1 MSQSMTGW
9 RKQDYE
15 QRKIAYMRIKMKA
28 AILFAVA
35 GLVSCGN
42 VEQSGEQ
49 AYPVMTVSTDSVTIE
64 ESYSASI
71 QGRQDIE
78 IYPQVSGTIHR
89 VCVKEGQ
96 RVHKNELL
104 FVIDQVPYI
113 AALRTATANVRAAA
127 AQVETARLDYDSK
140 QELFRENVVSEYDLS
155 TARNALAVAEAGLE
169 QAKAQETDARNNLS
183 YTEVKSPSDGVVG
196 TLPYRIGALVNPS
209 MTSPLTTVS
218 DNKEM
223 YVYFSMTENQLRSLL
238 RQYGSPEEV
247 ISRMPT
253 IRLRLNDGTLYENE
267 GRIETISGVINRQT
281 GTVSVRGVF
290 PNEKSLLISGGIGNV
305 VIPRTEKEAVVIP
318 QAATYELQDKLFV
331 YKVSDGK
338 AVATQLTVER
348 IHDGKEYIV
357 RDGLRAGDVI
367 VSEGVGLVQDGMEIT
382 VKKESGEYQNETG
395 TYNR

>member
-1 MSQSMTGW
+1 
-9 RKQDYE
+9 
-15 QRKIAYMRIKMKA
+15 MKA

-89 VCVKEGQ
+89 VYVKEGQ

-382 VKKESGEYQNETG
+382 VKKNPENIRMKPERTTDKKGET
-395 TYNR
+395 TL

>member
-1 MSQSMTGW
+1 
-9 RKQDYE
+9 
-15 QRKIAYMRIKMKA
+15 MRIKMKA
-28 AILFAVA
+28 AVLSAVA

-49 AYPVMTVSTDSVTIE
+49 AYPVMTVAADSVTIE

-78 IYPQVSGTIHR
+78 IYPQVSGTIRR

-96 RVHKNELL
+96 KVRKGELL

-140 QELFRENVVSEYDLS
+140 KELFRENVVSEYDLS
-155 TARNALAVAEAGLE
+155 TAKNALAVAEAGLE

-196 TLPYRIGALVNPS
+196 TLPYRMGALVSPS

-218 DNKEM
+218 DNREM

-247 ISRMPT
+247 ISRMPA

-267 GRIETISGVINRQT
+267 GRVETISGVINRQT

-290 PNEKSLLISGGIGNV
+290 PNEKSLLVSGGIGNV
-305 VIPRTEKEAVVIP
+305 VIPRMERGAVVIP
-318 QAATYELQDKLFV
+318 QSATYELQDKLFA
-331 YKVSDGK
+331 YKVADGK
-338 AVATQLTVER
+338 AVSTQLTVER

-357 RDGLRAGDVI
+357 RNGLQAGDVI

-382 VKKESGEYQNETG
+382 VRKEAGEYQEEAGENKQ
-395 TYNR
+395 

>member
-1 MSQSMTGW
+1 MKIKTKAVVLLAMT
-9 RKQDYE
+9 
-15 QRKIAYMRIKMKA
+15 
-28 AILFAVA
+28 
-35 GLVSCGN
+35 GLVSCAGG
-42 VEQSGEQ
+42 EYYGEQ
-49 AYPVMTVSTDSVTIE
+49 TYPVLTVSTDSVTIE

-78 IYPQVSGTIHR
+78 IYPQVSGTIRR

-96 RVHKNELL
+96 RVHKDELL

-113 AALRTATANVRAAA
+113 AALRTATANVRAAT
-127 AQVETARLDYDSK
+127 AQVETARLDYASK

-209 MTSPLTTVS
+209 LTVPLTTVS
-218 DNKEM
+218 DNREM

-247 ISRMPT
+247 ISRMPS
-253 IRLRLNDGTLYENE
+253 IRLRLNDDSMYESE
-267 GRIETISGVINRQT
+267 GRVETISGVINRQT

-305 VIPRTEKEAVVIP
+305 VIPRTEKGAVVIP
-318 QAATYELQDKLFV
+318 QSATYELQDKLFA

-338 AVATQLTVER
+338 VVATQLTVER

-357 RDGLRAGDVI
+357 RDGLQAGDVI
-367 VSEGVGLVQDGMEIT
+367 VSEGVGLVQDGMKIT
-382 VKKESGEYQNETG
+382 VKKESGEYQDETG
-395 TYNR
+395 AYNQ

>member
-1 MSQSMTGW
+1 MIM
-9 RKQDYE
+9 
-15 QRKIAYMRIKMKA
+15 KIKA
-28 AILFAVA
+28 KAVLLLAAA
-35 GLVSCGN
+35 GFVSCA
-42 VEQSGEQ
+42 GENYHEGQ
-49 AYPVMTVSTDSVTIE
+49 TFPVVTVSTDSVTVE

-78 IYPQVSGTIHR
+78 IYPQISGTIR
-89 VCVKEGQ
+89 QVRVKEGQ
-96 RVHKNELL
+96 KVRKDELL
-104 FVIDQVPYI
+104 FVIDQVPYL
-113 AALRTATANVRAAA
+113 AALRTAAANMHAAE

-155 TARNALAVAEAGLE
+155 TARNALAVAEAVLE

-183 YTEVKSPSDGVVG
+183 YTEVRSPSDGVVG
-196 TLPYRIGALVNPS
+196 TLPYRVGALVNPS
-209 MTSPLTTVS
+209 LTLPLTTVS
-218 DNKEM
+218 DNSEM

-247 ISRMPT
+247 ISRMPS
-253 IRLRLNDGTLYENE
+253 IRLRLNDGTMYEDE
-267 GRIETISGVINRQT
+267 GRVETISGVINRQT

-290 PNEKSLLISGGIGNV
+290 PNGKSLLISGGIGNV
-305 VIPRTEKEAVVIP
+305 VIPRTEKDAVVIP
-318 QAATYELQDKLFV
+318 QSAAYELQDKLFV

-348 IHDGKEYIV
+348 IHDGKQYIV

-382 VKKESGEYQNETG
+382 VRKDSEEHPDATAEN
-395 TYNR
+395 NR

>member
-1 MSQSMTGW
+1 
-9 RKQDYE
+9 
-15 QRKIAYMRIKMKA
+15 MKA
-28 AILFAVA
+28 AVLSAVA

-49 AYPVMTVSTDSVTIE
+49 AYPVMTVAADSVTIE

-78 IYPQVSGTIHR
+78 IYPQVSGTIRR

-96 RVHKNELL
+96 KVRKGELL

-113 AALRTATANVRAAA
+113 AALRTATANVRAAT
-127 AQVETARLDYDSK
+127 AQVETARLDHDSK
-140 QELFRENVVSEYDLS
+140 KELFRENVVSEYDLS
-155 TARNALAVAEAGLE
+155 TAKNALAVAEAGLE

-196 TLPYRIGALVNPS
+196 TLPYRIGALVSPS
-209 MTSPLTTVS
+209 MTSPMTTVS
-218 DNKEM
+218 DNREM

-247 ISRMPT
+247 ISRMPA

-267 GRIETISGVINRQT
+267 GRVETISGVINRQT

-290 PNEKSLLISGGIGNV
+290 PNEKSLLVSGGIGNV
-305 VIPRTEKEAVVIP
+305 VIPRMERGAVVIP
-318 QAATYELQDKLFV
+318 QSATYELQDKLFA
-331 YKVSDGK
+331 YKVADGK

-367 VSEGVGLVQDGMEIT
+367 VCEGVGLVQDGMEIT
-382 VKKESGEYQNETG
+382 VRKESGEHQDETG
-395 TYNR
+395 ENKQ

>member
-1 MSQSMTGW
+1 MIM
-9 RKQDYE
+9 
-15 QRKIAYMRIKMKA
+15 KIKA
-28 AILFAVA
+28 KTALLLAAA
-35 GLVSCGN
+35 GFVSCT
-42 VEQSGEQ
+42 GENYHEGQ
-49 AYPVMTVSTDSVTIE
+49 TFPVVTVSTDSVTVE

-78 IYPQVSGTIHR
+78 IYPQISGTIRLVR
-89 VCVKEGQ
+89 VREGQ
-96 RVHKNELL
+96 KVRKDELL
-104 FVIDQVPYI
+104 FVIDQVPYL
-113 AALRTATANVRAAA
+113 AALRTAAANVHAAE

-140 QELFRENVVSEYDLS
+140 QELFREDVVSEYDLS

-183 YTEVKSPSDGVVG
+183 YTEVRSPSDGVVG
-196 TLPYRIGALVNPS
+196 TLPYRVGALVNPS
-209 MTSPLTTVS
+209 LAVPLTTVS
-218 DNKEM
+218 DNSEM

-247 ISRMPT
+247 INRMPS
-253 IRLRLNDGTLYENE
+253 IRLRLNDGTMYEDE
-267 GRIETISGVINRQT
+267 GRVETISGVINRQT

-290 PNEKSLLISGGIGNV
+290 PNGKSLLFSGGIGNV
-305 VIPRTEKEAVVIP
+305 VIPRTEKDAVVIP
-318 QAATYELQDKLFV
+318 QSAAYELQDKLFV

-348 IHDGKEYIV
+348 IHDGKQYIV

-382 VKKESGEYQNETG
+382 VRKNSEEHPDATAEN
-395 TYNR
+395 NR

>member
-1 MSQSMTGW
+1 MKIKTKAVVLLAMT
-9 RKQDYE
+9 
-15 QRKIAYMRIKMKA
+15 
-28 AILFAVA
+28 
-35 GLVSCGN
+35 GLVSCAGG
-42 VEQSGEQ
+42 EYYGEQ
-49 AYPVMTVSTDSVTIE
+49 TYPVLTVSTDSVTIE

-78 IYPQVSGTIHR
+78 IYPQVSGTIRR

-96 RVHKNELL
+96 KVHKDELL

-113 AALRTATANVRAAA
+113 AALRTATANVRAAT

-169 QAKAQETDARNNLS
+169 QAKAQETDAHNNLS
-183 YTEVKSPSDGVVG
+183 YTEIKSPSEGVVG

-209 MTSPLTTVS
+209 LTVPLTTVS
-218 DNKEM
+218 DNGEM

-247 ISRMPT
+247 ISRMPS

-267 GRIETISGVINRQT
+267 GRVETISGIINRQT

-305 VIPRTEKEAVVIP
+305 VIPRTERGAVVIP
-318 QAATYELQDKLFV
+318 QSATYELQDKLFA

-348 IHDGKEYIV
+348 IHDGKKYIV

-382 VKKESGEYQNETG
+382 IKKESGEYQDETG